1 MNLIGHSIARPR
13 AVIAAVLMVTMFGAL
28 ALRSIP
34 IQLTP
39 DVARPVIIVATT
51 WRGGSPAEVERE
63 IVNRQEEAFKG
74 IEGLAALDSAAQDG
88 RARITLEFNVDM
100 DMDKALLL
108 VANRL
113 DRVSGYPA
121 EASEPELRT
130 SGSEDNSI
138 AWMVIRAQPGHER
151 PIHTY
156 GEFVEDVVQ
165 ERLERVPGVGRV
177 DVYGTSR
184 RELRVEIDPFRLA
197 RFRLTVSEVL
207 ARLRSADASISAGE
221 VEEGKRRYVVRTE
234 GSVETVEDVRN
245 VLLRTVRDPATG
257 RVSRL
262 TVGDVGEVRF
272 AYQEP
277 RARIRHLGAPSLAVS
292 IKREIGANVIE
303 TMEGLR
309 SAAAELRDGPVRDA
323 GLTLRQVYDETV
335 YIDSALDLVQQ
346 NVYVGGALAAL
357 VLLVF
362 LRSWRATTTVVL
374 AIPVSIVGSFVAMAA
389 LGRSINVISL
399 AGLAFAVGMV
409 VDAAIVVLENIY
421 RLREDGVPAWQAALR
436 GASEVWGA
444 VLVSALTTVMVFI
457 PILILELEVAQLFRD
472 IAVAISVAVL
482 LSLFVAVTVIPAL
495 GSRLLAG
502 PGIGGAG
509 LRLPGIDG
517 AGRGLARA
525 FVGYARLV
533 ARSRS
538 AALLIVIVV
547 CGAASLAT
555 WRYLPKLDYLPEG
568 NRNLVF
574 GMILPPPGYNLE
586 TTTEIAR
593 GVENAVRRHWTT
605 TDRRAPG
612 DARAAGRAPASGP
625 DGKSALRTGDP
636 ARGVGATAAQP
647 GNETARSGPAGDRTG
662 RGSGGGEPHRPRPGA
677 GPTPSRRPPP
687 GIENFFFVA
696 TPSRT
701 FVGATSAEPERAGE
715 LIPVISGPVF
725 REPGTFGFVT
735 QPSLFGRSVGGGKRI
750 DLDIKGAELET
761 LLEVARRTM
770 GKVLEVLPRSEGTQ
784 VRPQPGLELGA
795 PEVRIAPD
803 RARLADSGVSVR
815 ELGETVDVF
824 NDGLRVAQI
833 TAGGKRLDFVLAGPP
848 NERTQQIENLP
859 VVTSSG
865 AILPVRS
872 LADVK
877 VTSGP
882 TEILHR
888 ERVRTVTLEIRPP
901 PSLTLE
907 EAMDTVESEI
917 IAPLVRA
924 GLPDGVRM
932 GLSGTADKLTAT
944 HEAMKWQLLLALVIV
959 YLVMAIL
966 FESFIYPAL
975 IVLSVPLAMAGAVGG
990 LAALNLYQPQ
1000 ALDMLT
1006 MLGFVILI
1014 GIVVNNAILLVHQAL
1029 QHLRGEGMEPGE
1041 AIAAATRNRIRPIFM
1056 STLTSVFGMLPL
1068 VLFPGAGSELYRGLG
1083 SVVVGG
1089 LALSALLTLAII
1101 PPFCPSRSRCSK
1113 DRASRSRPGPPS
1125 RRAWTD
1131 SRREWTDSRR
1141 SNGRESG
1148 ENRRSAP
1155 PRHQRSREGPGRANP
1170 SGRAAHARNTPQRK
1184 GNQAAMPRIT
1194 DLVRSGRFIVT
1205 SELTPPKGLDLAPLL
1220 ASARQLAGIVDAFN
1234 LTDSHNARMSMAP
1247 IAAARRLLDEGI
1259 EPIVQMTARDR
1270 NRIAVQSDVLAA
1282 AALGVANVVLMTG
1295 DVPSHGDH
1303 PEAKAVFDLGS
1314 VEIIAAVRGLNE
1326 GHDLAGNALRG
1337 APDICIGAVV
1347 NPGNPDL
1354 DGEMTRLEA
1363 KVEAGAR
1370 FFQTQAVYDIAAFE
1384 RFARRLE
1391 RFAGLELAFIAGII
1405 PIRSVRMARYLNE
1418 NVPGIEVP
1426 EPLIEEIAEATDV
1439 DATGTAISARTIAGL
1454 RPLCQGVH
1462 LMTLGR
1468 ERLIPAIVEQS
1479 GISVDA
1485 PAPRP
1490 AVANAAN

>member
-1 MNLIGHSIARPR
+1 VNLIGYSITHPR

-28 ALRSIP
+28 ALRTIP

-39 DVARPVIIVATT
+39 DVARPVIIVTT
-51 WRGGSPAEVERE
+51 SWRGGSPAEVERE

-74 IEGLAALDSAAQDG
+74 LEGLAGMDSAAQDG
-88 RARITLEFNVDM
+88 RARISLEFNVNM

-151 PIHTY
+151 PIHTF

-184 RELRVEIDPFRLA
+184 RELRVEVDPFRLA
-197 RFRLTVSEVL
+197 RFRLTIGEVL
-207 ARLRSADASISAGE
+207 ARLRGADASVSAGE

-234 GSVETVEDVRN
+234 GAVETVEDVRN
-245 VLLRTVRDPATG
+245 VLLRTVRDPASG

-262 TVGDVGEVRF
+262 TVGDVADVRF
-272 AYQEP
+272 VYQEP
-277 RARIRHLGAPSLAVS
+277 RARIRHNGAPSLAVS

-309 SAAAELRDGPVRDA
+309 AAAAELRDGPVRDA
-323 GLTLRQVYDETV
+323 GLSLRQVYDETV

-357 VLLVF
+357 VLLLF

-421 RLREDGVPAWQAALR
+421 RLREKGVPAWKAALD
-436 GASEVWGA
+436 GASQVWGA

-457 PILILELEVAQLFRD
+457 PILILKLEVGQLFRD

-482 LSLFVAVTVIPAL
+482 LSLLVAVTVIPAL

-502 PGIGGAG
+502 AGTGRRG
-509 LRLPGIDG
+509 LRLPVVDG
-517 AGRGLARA
+517 AARGLARG

-538 AALLIVIVV
+538 AAVLIVVMV

-555 WRYLPKLDYLPEG
+555 WRYLPKLEYLPEG

-593 GVENAVRRHWTT
+593 GVENAVRRHWSSS
-605 TDRRAPG
+605 DRNGSG
-612 DARAAGRAPASGP
+612 DAFATGTRNAPAGARGP
-625 DGKSALRTGDP
+625 GVEPTLATGDRVRGEAAAS
-636 ARGVGATAAQP
+636 ARP
-647 GNETARSGPAGDRTG
+647 GNETARAEPAGDRPG
-662 RGSGGGEPHRPRPGA
+662 RPSPDAGSQRSRPEA
-677 GPTPSRRPPP
+677 GTPRQPPP
-687 GIENFFFVA
+687 AIENFFFVA

-725 REPGTFGFVT
+725 REPGTFGFVS
-735 QPSLFGRSVGGGKRI
+735 QPSLFGRTVGGGKRI
-750 DLDIKGAELET
+750 DLDIKGPELEPV
-761 LLEVARRTM
+761 LEVARRTM
-770 GKVLEVLPRSEGTQ
+770 GRVLQVLPRSQGTQ
-784 VRPQPGLELGA
+784 VRPRPGLELGA

-824 NDGLRVAQI
+824 NDGLRVAEV
-833 TAGGKRLDFVLAGPP
+833 TVGGRRLDFVLAGPP

-859 VVTSSG
+859 VVAASG

-872 LADVK
+872 LAEVQ

-901 PSLTLE
+901 SSMTLE
-907 EAMDTVESEI
+907 EAMDIVRSDI
-917 IAPLVRA
+917 IAPLVRE
-924 GLPDGVRM
+924 GLPDGIRM

-944 HEAMKWQLLLALVIV
+944 HEAMKWQLLMALVIV

-966 FESFIYPAL
+966 FESFAYPAL
-975 IVLSVPLAMAGAVGG
+975 IVLSVPLATAGAVGG
-990 LAALNLYQPQ
+990 LATLNLYQPQ

-1006 MLGFVILI
+1006 LLGFVILI

-1029 QHLRGEGMEPGE
+1029 HHLRSEGMEPAD

-1089 LALSALLTLAII
+1089 LALSAILTLAII
-1101 PPFCPSRSRCSK
+1101 PPLLSIAFSVLERKP
-1113 DRASRSRPGPPS
+1113 
-1125 RRAWTD
+1125 
-1131 SRREWTDSRR
+1131 
-1141 SNGRESG
+1141 
-1148 ENRRSAP
+1148 
-1155 PRHQRSREGPGRANP
+1155 
-1170 SGRAAHARNTPQRK
+1170 AHAPATP
-1184 GNQAAMPRIT
+1184 
-1194 DLVRSGRFIVT
+1194 
-1205 SELTPPKGLDLAPLL
+1205 
-1220 ASARQLAGIVDAFN
+1220 
-1234 LTDSHNARMSMAP
+1234 
-1247 IAAARRLLDEGI
+1247 
-1259 EPIVQMTARDR
+1259 
-1270 NRIAVQSDVLAA
+1270 
-1282 AALGVANVVLMTG
+1282 VA
-1295 DVPSHGDH
+1295 
-1303 PEAKAVFDLGS
+1303 
-1314 VEIIAAVRGLNE
+1314 
-1326 GHDLAGNALRG
+1326 
-1337 APDICIGAVV
+1337 
-1347 NPGNPDL
+1347 
-1354 DGEMTRLEA
+1354 
-1363 KVEAGAR
+1363 
-1370 FFQTQAVYDIAAFE
+1370 
-1384 RFARRLE
+1384 
-1391 RFAGLELAFIAGII
+1391 
-1405 PIRSVRMARYLNE
+1405 
-1418 NVPGIEVP
+1418 VPG
-1426 EPLIEEIAEATDV
+1426 AD
-1439 DATGTAISARTIAGL
+1439 
-1454 RPLCQGVH
+1454 
-1462 LMTLGR
+1462 
-1468 ERLIPAIVEQS
+1468 
-1479 GISVDA
+1479 
-1485 PAPRP
+1485 
-1490 AVANAAN
+1490 

>member
-13 AVIAAVLMVTMFGAL
+13 AVIAAVLMTTMFGAL

-39 DVARPVIIVATT
+39 DVARPVIIVTT
-51 WRGGSPAEVERE
+51 SWGGGSPAEVERE

-74 IEGLAALDSAAQDG
+74 LEGLTGMDSAAQDG
-88 RARITLEFNVDM
+88 RARITLEFNVHM

-121 EASEPELRT
+121 EAREPELRT
-130 SGSEDNSI
+130 SGTEDNSI

-207 ARLRSADASISAGE
+207 ARLRGADASVSAGE

-234 GSVETVEDVRN
+234 GSVESVDDVRN

-262 TVGDVGEVRF
+262 TVGDVADVRF

-277 RARIRHLGAPSLAVS
+277 RARIRHLGSPSLAVS

-309 SAAAELRDGPVRDA
+309 AAAAVLRDGPIRDA

-357 VLLVF
+357 VLLLF

-374 AIPVSIVGSFVAMAA
+374 AIPVSVVGSFVAMAA

-421 RLREDGVPAWQAALR
+421 RLREEGVPAWKAALR

-457 PILILELEVAQLFRD
+457 PILILKLEVAQLFRD

-482 LSLFVAVTVIPAL
+482 LSLLVAVTVIPAL

-502 PGIGGAG
+502 PGPGRRG

-517 AGRGLARA
+517 AARGLARG

-538 AALLIVIVV
+538 AALLIVVVV

-555 WRYLPKLDYLPEG
+555 WRYLPKLEYLPEG

-574 GMILPPPGYNLE
+574 GMIMPPPGYNLA

-593 GVENAVRRHWTT
+593 GVENAVRRHWTSSGG
-605 TDRRAPG
+605 REFAGAPADG
-612 DARAAGRAPASGP
+612 AGAAPNGEQGPGARPASAAGDRIGE
-625 DGKSALRTGDP
+625 
-636 ARGVGATAAQP
+636 GAAAFTRP
-647 GNETARSGPAGDRTG
+647 GNESA
-662 RGSGGGEPHRPRPGA
+662 RPGA
-677 GPTPSRRPPP
+677 GGNRPARPSANGGSQRPHPGIGAPRRPPP

-715 LIPVISGPVF
+715 LIPVIAGPVF
-725 REPGTFGFVT
+725 REPGTFGFVS
-735 QPSLFGRSVGGGKRI
+735 QPSLFGRTVGGGKRI
-750 DLDIKGAELET
+750 DLDIKGPELEPV
-761 LLEVARRTM
+761 LDVARRTM
-770 GKVLEVLPRSEGTQ
+770 GRVLQILPRSQGTQ
-784 VRPQPGLELGA
+784 VRPRPGLELGA
-795 PEVRIAPD
+795 PELRIAPN
-803 RARLADSGVSVR
+803 RARLADTGVSVR

-824 NDGLRVAQI
+824 NDGLRVAEV
-833 TAGGKRLDFVLAGPP
+833 TVGGKRLDFVLAGPP

-859 VVTSSG
+859 VVAASG

-872 LADVK
+872 LAKVQ

-901 PSLTLE
+901 SSMTLE
-907 EAMDTVESEI
+907 EAMDTVRSEI
-917 IAPLVRA
+917 IAPLVRE
-924 GLPDGVRM
+924 GLPDGIRM
-932 GLSGTADKLTAT
+932 DLSGTADKLTAT
-944 HEAMKWQLLLALVIV
+944 HEAMKWQLLMALVIV

-966 FESFIYPAL
+966 FESFVYPAL
-975 IVLSVPLAMAGAVGG
+975 IVLSVPLATAGAVGG
-990 LAALNLYQPQ
+990 LATLNLYQPQ

-1029 QHLRGEGMEPGE
+1029 HHLRSEGMEPAD

-1089 LALSALLTLAII
+1089 LALSAILTLAII
-1101 PPFCPSRSRCSK
+1101 PPLLSIAFSLLER
-1113 DRASRSRPGPPS
+1113 
-1125 RRAWTD
+1125 
-1131 SRREWTDSRR
+1131 RRE
-1141 SNGRESG
+1141 
-1148 ENRRSAP
+1148 P
-1155 PRHQRSREGPGRANP
+1155 LP
-1170 SGRAAHARNTPQRK
+1170 SGTA
-1184 GNQAAMPRIT
+1184 
-1194 DLVRSGRFIVT
+1194 
-1205 SELTPPKGLDLAPLL
+1205 LAP
-1220 ASARQLAGIVDAFN
+1220 GMD
-1234 LTDSHNARMSMAP
+1234 
-1247 IAAARRLLDEGI
+1247 
-1259 EPIVQMTARDR
+1259 
-1270 NRIAVQSDVLAA
+1270 
-1282 AALGVANVVLMTG
+1282 
-1295 DVPSHGDH
+1295 
-1303 PEAKAVFDLGS
+1303 
-1314 VEIIAAVRGLNE
+1314 
-1326 GHDLAGNALRG
+1326 
-1337 APDICIGAVV
+1337 
-1347 NPGNPDL
+1347 
-1354 DGEMTRLEA
+1354 
-1363 KVEAGAR
+1363 
-1370 FFQTQAVYDIAAFE
+1370 
-1384 RFARRLE
+1384 
-1391 RFAGLELAFIAGII
+1391 
-1405 PIRSVRMARYLNE
+1405 
-1418 NVPGIEVP
+1418 
-1426 EPLIEEIAEATDV
+1426 
-1439 DATGTAISARTIAGL
+1439 
-1454 RPLCQGVH
+1454 
-1462 LMTLGR
+1462 
-1468 ERLIPAIVEQS
+1468 
-1479 GISVDA
+1479 
-1485 PAPRP
+1485 
-1490 AVANAAN
+1490 

>member
-13 AVIAAVLMVTMFGAL
+13 AVIAAVLMVIMFGAL
-28 ALRSIP
+28 GLRSIP

-39 DVARPVIIVATT
+39 DVARPVIIVTT
-51 WRGGSPAEVERE
+51 NWRGGSPAEVERE
-63 IVNRQEEAFKG
+63 VVNRQEEAFRG
-74 IEGLAALDSAAQDG
+74 IEGLTAVNGAAEDG

-113 DRVSGYPA
+113 DRVTGYPA
-121 EASEPELRT
+121 EASEPEIRT
-130 SGSEDNSI
+130 SGSEDSSI
-138 AWMVIRAQPGHER
+138 AWMVIRARPGHER
-151 PIHTY
+151 PIHTF

-207 ARLRSADASISAGE
+207 ARLRAADASVSAGE

-234 GSVETVEDVRN
+234 GAVESVDDVRK

-262 TVGDVGEVRF
+262 TVGDVADVRF
-272 AYQEP
+272 AFQEP

-303 TMEGLR
+303 TMDGIR
-309 SAAAELRDGPVRDA
+309 AAATELRDGAVRDA
-323 GLTLRQVYDETV
+323 GLVLRQVYDETV

-421 RLREDGVPAWQAALR
+421 RLREEGIPARKAALR

-457 PILILELEVAQLFRD
+457 PVLILELEVAQLFRD

-482 LSLFVAVTVIPAL
+482 LSLLVAVTVIPAL
-495 GSRLLAG
+495 GSRLLAR
-502 PGIGGAG
+502 PGAARGG
-509 LRLPGIDG
+509 LRLPGID
-517 AGRGLARA
+517 AAARGLARG

-538 AALLIVIVV
+538 AAVLIVVVV

-555 WRYLPKLDYLPEG
+555 WRYLPKLEYLPEG

-593 GVENAVRRHWTT
+593 GVENAVRRHWSSSDAREPGGELEASGGTARFGAEGPGSGSAFSAR
-605 TDRRAPG
+605 DRLRGDAAASARPG
-612 DARAAGRAPASGP
+612 D
-625 DGKSALRTGDP
+625 
-636 ARGVGATAAQP
+636 
-647 GNETARSGPAGDRTG
+647 
-662 RGSGGGEPHRPRPGA
+662 GGERGGRPPPGA
-677 GPTPSRRPPP
+677 GPRRPNPGAGPPRRPPP
-687 GIENFFFVA
+687 AIENFFFVA

-715 LIPVISGPVF
+715 LVPVISGPVF

-735 QPSLFGRSVGGGKRI
+735 QPSLFGRSIGGGKRI
-750 DLDIKGAELET
+750 DLDIKGPELEP
-761 LLEVARRTM
+761 LLQVARRTM

-784 VRPQPGLELGA
+784 VRPRPGLELGA
-795 PEVRIAPD
+795 PEVRVEPD
-803 RARLADSGVSVR
+803 RARLADGGVSVR

-833 TAGGKRLDFVLAGPP
+833 TVGGKRLDFVLAGPP

-859 VVTSSG
+859 VVAASG

-872 LADVK
+872 LAK
-877 VTSGP
+877 VQVTAGP

-901 PSLTLE
+901 SSMTLE
-907 EAMDTVESEI
+907 EAMDTVRSEI
-917 IAPLVRA
+917 IAPLVRD
-924 GLPDGVRM
+924 GLPNGVRM

-944 HEAMKWQLLLALVIV
+944 REAMKWQLLLALVIV

-966 FESFIYPAL
+966 FESFVYPAL
-975 IVLSVPLAMAGAVGG
+975 IVLSVPLATAGAVGG
-990 LAALNLYQPQ
+990 LATLNLYQPQ

-1029 QHLRGEGMEPGE
+1029 HHLRSEGMEHAD
-1041 AIAAATRNRIRPIFM
+1041 AIAAATRNRIRPVFM

-1089 LALSALLTLAII
+1089 LALSAILTLAIV
-1101 PPFCPSRSRCSK
+1101 P
-1113 DRASRSRPGPPS
+1113 
-1125 RRAWTD
+1125 
-1131 SRREWTDSRR
+1131 
-1141 SNGRESG
+1141 
-1148 ENRRSAP
+1148 
-1155 PRHQRSREGPGRANP
+1155 
-1170 SGRAAHARNTPQRK
+1170 
-1184 GNQAAMPRIT
+1184 
-1194 DLVRSGRFIVT
+1194 
-1205 SELTPPKGLDLAPLL
+1205 PLL
-1220 ASARQLAGIVDAFN
+1220 SIAF
-1234 LTDSHNARMSMAP
+1234 
-1247 IAAARRLLDEGI
+1247 
-1259 EPIVQMTARDR
+1259 
-1270 NRIAVQSDVLAA
+1270 
-1282 AALGVANVVLMTG
+1282 
-1295 DVPSHGDH
+1295 
-1303 PEAKAVFDLGS
+1303 S
-1314 VEIIAAVRGLNE
+1314 V
-1326 GHDLAGNALRG
+1326 
-1337 APDICIGAVV
+1337 
-1347 NPGNPDL
+1347 
-1354 DGEMTRLEA
+1354 
-1363 KVEAGAR
+1363 
-1370 FFQTQAVYDIAAFE
+1370 
-1384 RFARRLE
+1384 LE
-1391 RFAGLELAFIAGII
+1391 RT
-1405 PIRSVRMARYLNE
+1405 R
-1418 NVPGIEVP
+1418 
-1426 EPLIEEIAEATDV
+1426 EPLPA
-1439 DATGTAISARTIAGL
+1439 GTALARGT
-1454 RPLCQGVH
+1454 
-1462 LMTLGR
+1462 
-1468 ERLIPAIVEQS
+1468 
-1479 GISVDA
+1479 D
-1485 PAPRP
+1485 
-1490 AVANAAN
+1490 

>member
-39 DVARPVIIVATT
+39 DVARPVIIVTT
-51 WRGGSPAEVERE
+51 SWRGGSPAEVERE

-74 IEGLAALDSAAQDG
+74 LEGLTGMDSAAQDG
-88 RARITLEFNVDM
+88 RARITLEFNVHM

-130 SGSEDNSI
+130 SGTEDNSI

-184 RELRVEIDPFRLA
+184 RELRVEIDPLRLA
-197 RFRLTVSEVL
+197 RFRLTASEVL
-207 ARLRSADASISAGE
+207 GRLRGADASVSAGE

-234 GSVETVEDVRN
+234 GSVESVEDVRN

-262 TVGDVGEVRF
+262 TVGDVADVRF
-272 AYQEP
+272 VHQAP

-303 TMEGLR
+303 TMDALR
-309 SAAAELRDGPVRDA
+309 AAAAELRDGPVRDA

-346 NVYVGGALAAL
+346 NVYVGGTLAAL

-421 RLREDGVPAWQAALR
+421 RLREEGVPAWKAALK

-482 LSLFVAVTVIPAL
+482 LSLLVSVTVIPAL

-502 PGIGGAG
+502 SGTGRRG
-509 LRLPGIDG
+509 LRVPGIDG
-517 AGRGLARA
+517 AARGLARG

-533 ARSRS
+533 ARSRA
-538 AALLIVIVV
+538 AALLIVVVV

-555 WRYLPKLDYLPEG
+555 WRYLPKLEYLPEG

-593 GVENAVRRHWTT
+593 GVENAVRGHWT
-605 TDRRAPG
+605 
-612 DARAAGRAPASGP
+612 ASG
-625 DGKSALRTGDP
+625 GHESGP
-636 ARGVGATAAQP
+636 ARGAGV
-647 GNETARSGPAGDRTG
+647 ETARPGARGPGAGTAFANADRAREDGVAPARPGSDAARPGAAGERPG
-662 RGSGGGEPHRPRPGA
+662 RPSADRGPHRPRLGA
-677 GPTPSRRPPP
+677 DAPHRPPP

-725 REPGTFGFVT
+725 REPGTFGFVS
-735 QPSLFGRSVGGGKRI
+735 QPSLFGRTVGGGKRI
-750 DLDIKGAELET
+750 DLDIKGPELEPI
-761 LLEVARRTM
+761 LDVARRTM
-770 GKVLEVLPRSEGTQ
+770 GRVMQVLPRSQGTQ
-784 VRPQPGLELGA
+784 VRPRPGLELGA
-795 PEVRIAPD
+795 PEVRIVPD

-824 NDGLRVAQI
+824 NDGLRVAEV
-833 TAGGKRLDFVLAGPP
+833 TVGGKRLDFVLAGPP

-859 VVTSSG
+859 VVAASG

-872 LADVK
+872 LARVQ

-901 PSLTLE
+901 ASLTLE
-907 EAMDTVESEI
+907 EAMDTVRSEI
-917 IAPLVRA
+917 IAPLVRE
-924 GLPDGVRM
+924 GLPDGIRM

-944 HEAMKWQLLLALVIV
+944 HEAMKWQLLMALVIV

-966 FESFIYPAL
+966 FESFVYPAL
-975 IVLSVPLAMAGAVGG
+975 IVLSVPLATAGAVGG
-990 LAALNLYQPQ
+990 LATLNLVQPQ

-1029 QHLRGEGMEPGE
+1029 HHLRSEGMEPAD

-1089 LALSALLTLAII
+1089 LALSAILTLAII
-1101 PPFCPSRSRCSK
+1101 PPLLSIAFSILERK
-1113 DRASRSRPGPPS
+1113 
-1125 RRAWTD
+1125 
-1131 SRREWTDSRR
+1131 RE
-1141 SNGRESG
+1141 
-1148 ENRRSAP
+1148 
-1155 PRHQRSREGPGRANP
+1155 
-1170 SGRAAHARNTPQRK
+1170 
-1184 GNQAAMPRIT
+1184 RIPAGT
-1194 DLVRSGRFIVT
+1194 A
-1205 SELTPPKGLDLAPLL
+1205 LAP
-1220 ASARQLAGIVDAFN
+1220 GMD
-1234 LTDSHNARMSMAP
+1234 
-1247 IAAARRLLDEGI
+1247 
-1259 EPIVQMTARDR
+1259 
-1270 NRIAVQSDVLAA
+1270 
-1282 AALGVANVVLMTG
+1282 
-1295 DVPSHGDH
+1295 
-1303 PEAKAVFDLGS
+1303 
-1314 VEIIAAVRGLNE
+1314 
-1326 GHDLAGNALRG
+1326 
-1337 APDICIGAVV
+1337 
-1347 NPGNPDL
+1347 
-1354 DGEMTRLEA
+1354 
-1363 KVEAGAR
+1363 
-1370 FFQTQAVYDIAAFE
+1370 
-1384 RFARRLE
+1384 
-1391 RFAGLELAFIAGII
+1391 
-1405 PIRSVRMARYLNE
+1405 
-1418 NVPGIEVP
+1418 
-1426 EPLIEEIAEATDV
+1426 
-1439 DATGTAISARTIAGL
+1439 
-1454 RPLCQGVH
+1454 
-1462 LMTLGR
+1462 
-1468 ERLIPAIVEQS
+1468 
-1479 GISVDA
+1479 
-1485 PAPRP
+1485 
-1490 AVANAAN
+1490 